1 VTCAVRRDRLV
12 GASTGIAAA
21 AALYAAAAPSAARA
35 AELHDEIERVARGWE
50 RSAAAVFVAPTR
62 FLNDDQTAAF
72 ILPDLPEGRCTT
84 VLFLGSRGLG
94 FHVTLDEAQED
105 ESGHG
110 HASEAG
116 AVSIERCDQGAP
128 HRILLTSDSGRGA
141 IETIVARS
149 EAPLPRL
156 HAILPERTEGHAGVS
171 PEPGALAA
179 VPLPEKRADIAELR
193 AARDG
198 AAVLRRATWIAGL
211 DGTGAGEDSL
221 DPGCHTLTLFAVDP
235 RSFRPQRR
243 AHLDLDAEL
252 RNMADDRILTRD
264 RSDAPDATL
273 SVCVGE
279 TTRVGI
285 LFAGSP
291 PAQPVLVSHTVWPL
305 PEHLPLVWGT
315 QAIARMGRVLLARHV
330 SRLPSDPVLLAQGG
344 AGSTSV
350 AVPLEPGACYL
361 AIVSLVQGVG
371 RAIGL
376 RAHVGAHDAADDRG
390 LDDDGAT
397 VTFCA
402 GTASTA
408 ALQVEARGTPL
419 LGWGLAVYH
428 LQSGQWELPW

>member
-1 VTCAVRRDRLV
+1 VTCAVRRGRV
-12 GASTGIAAA
+12 AGFSTGFA
-21 AALYAAAAPSAARA
+21 AALCAAGPSAAYA

-50 RSAAAVFVAPTR
+50 KSAVAVFVAPTR
-62 FLNDDQTAAF
+62 FLNDDQTEAVV
-72 ILPDLPEGRCTT
+72 LPDLPEGRCTT

-94 FHVTLDEAQED
+94 FHATLDEAQDD

-116 AVSIERCDQGAP
+116 ALSIERCGDRAP

-149 EAPLPRL
+149 EAPLPVL
-156 HAILPERTEGHAGVS
+156 HTILPERMEGHVGAL

-179 VPLPEKRADIAELR
+179 LPVPEKRADTAELR
-193 AARDG
+193 ATRDG
-198 AAVLRRATWIAGL
+198 AAILRRSTWIAGL
-211 DGTGAGEDSL
+211 DGTGAGEDTL

-235 RSFRPQRR
+235 RSSRPLRR
-243 AHLDLDAEL
+243 ARLDLDAEL
-252 RNMADDRILTRD
+252 RNMDDDRILTRD

-273 SVCVGE
+273 AACVGE
-279 TTRVGI
+279 TTRAGI

-291 PAQPVLVSHTVWPL
+291 PAQPVLVSHTFWPL
-305 PEHLPLVWGT
+305 PEHLPVVWGT
-315 QAIARMGRVLLARHV
+315 QARGRMGHVLLARHV
-330 SRLPSDPVLLAQGG
+330 LRLPSDPILLAQGG
-344 AGSTSV
+344 AGSTSI
-350 AVPLEPGACYL
+350 ALPLEPGACYL

-402 GTASTA
+402 GGVSTA

>member
-1 VTCAVRRDRLV
+1 MIRAVRRGRVL
-12 GASTGIAAA
+12 GISRGLAAA
-21 AALYAAAAPSAARA
+21 AALYAAAPPVAHA
-35 AELHDEIERVARGWE
+35 AELHDEIVRVAHGWE
-50 RSAAAVFVAPTR
+50 KSAAAVFVAPTR
-62 FLNDDQTAAF
+62 FLNDDQTEAF
-72 ILPDLPEGRCTT
+72 VLPNLPEGRCTT
-84 VLFLGSRGLG
+84 ILFLGSRGLG
-94 FHVTLDEAQED
+94 FHVTLDEAQDE

-116 AVSIERCDQGAP
+116 ALSIERCGEGAP

-149 EAPLPRL
+149 ETPLPQL
-156 HAILPERTEGHAGVS
+156 HTILPERMEGHVGAL

-179 VPLPEKRADIAELR
+179 VPAPEKRADTAELR
-193 AARDG
+193 AVRDG
-198 AAVLRRATWIAGL
+198 AAILRRSAWVAGL
-211 DGTGAGEDSL
+211 DGTGAGEDTL

-235 RSFRPQRR
+235 RSSRPLRR

-252 RNMADDRILTRD
+252 RNMDDDRILTRD

-273 SVCVGE
+273 SACVGE

-305 PEHLPLVWGT
+305 PEHLPMVWGT
-315 QAIARMGRVLLARHV
+315 QARGRMGHVLLARHV
-330 SRLPSDPVLLAQGG
+330 SRLPSEPILLAQGG

-376 RAHVGAHDAADDRG
+376 RAHLGAHDADDDRG

-402 GTASTA
+402 GSVSTA
-408 ALQVEARGTPL
+408 VLQVEARGTPL